1 MNITVIE
8 QPAYEPVSLAE
19 VYAHLRLDAEGSPLS
34 HPDDAMLT
42 RHIETARKMV
52 EAMARRSLVQ
62 QKIRLSTA
70 AFPTGDHSS
79 RILLRRPPVLSVS
92 AVRYYDISNVLQ
104 TLPETDYYFTDE
116 QIPELRLATSV
127 STPTVYDRPD
137 AVRVEYYAGYE
148 PEGASPASREQYIAN
163 VPKPLRDA
171 ILLTVQLLYDSMSD
185 KDAER
190 IQLMRESLVQPLRI
204 QLI

>member
-1 MNITVIE
+1 MNINVIE
-8 QPAYEPVSLAE
+8 QPAYEPVSLAD

-42 RHIETARKMV
+42 RQIETARKMV
-52 EAMARRSLVQ
+52 EAMARRSFVQ
-62 QKIRLSTA
+62 QKVRLSVA
-70 AFPTGDHSS
+70 AFPTGEHAD

-92 AVRYYDISNVLQ
+92 AVRYYDGSNVLQ
-104 TLPETDYYFTDE
+104 DLSASDYYVTDE
-116 QIPELRLATSV
+116 QIPELRLAASF
-127 STPTVYDRPD
+127 SAPTVYDRPD

-148 PEGASPASREQYIAN
+148 PDGASPASREQYIAN

-185 KDAER
+185 KDAEK
-190 IQLMRESLVQPLRI
+190 IQLMREALVQPFRI